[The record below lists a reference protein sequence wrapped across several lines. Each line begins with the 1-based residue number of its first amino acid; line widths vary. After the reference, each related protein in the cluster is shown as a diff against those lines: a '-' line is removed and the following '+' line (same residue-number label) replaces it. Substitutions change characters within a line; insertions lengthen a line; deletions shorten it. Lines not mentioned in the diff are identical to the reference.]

1 MSNYSPFHEL
11 YILIYIHIYNIIY
24 GNRGELMEIMEV
36 IQRYGTDS
44 IFMILFIWLFF
55 NSRKESQIR
64 EEQSRA
70 EAREREERLYQML
83 EEFGQKYDIVIERLD
98 KVDHTLKKIKE
109 K

>member
-1 MSNYSPFHEL
+1 M
-11 YILIYIHIYNIIY
+11 IYN
-24 GNRGELMEIMEV
+24 NRGEIMEIMEV

-64 EEQSRA
+64 EEQSRT

>member
-1 MSNYSPFHEL
+1 
-11 YILIYIHIYNIIY
+11 
-24 GNRGELMEIMEV
+24 MEIMEV

-64 EEQSRA
+64 EEQSRT